1 MKALFPG
8 TFNPPT
14 LGHLE
19 IIQRAARLCDH
30 LVVAIGESPH
40 KYAATFSVEERMSLL
55 RALTKDMDNV
65 EIISFSGLVID
76 CAKDLKVDFLL
87 RGLRNGSDF
96 DYEYQMA
103 AANRQ
108 MTGIETVFLAA
119 SPLYSHLSSTLI
131 REIAVNG
138 HRLHGFIPDAIEAEV
153 FAKLSTITK

>member
-40 KYAATFSVEERMSLL
+40 KYAANFSVEERMSLL
-55 RALTKDMDNV
+55 RTLTKDMDNV

-138 HRLHGFIPDAIEAEV
+138 HRLHGFIPDVIEAEV
-153 FAKLSTITK
+153 FAKLSTIIK